1 MRVKEYLCTQI
12 IYVIMTTT
20 ETLLLVMAVVVLAMG
35 IVVTVMMWQS
45 HHRRKL
51 LRRREEIIEREQYAV
66 DRLAC
71 EARSQGLD
79 PGDTPAPTHRETIK
93 FTDSI

>member
-1 MRVKEYLCTQI
+1 
-12 IYVIMTTT
+12 MTRLD
-20 ETLLLVMAVVVLAMG
+20 TLLLVMAVVVLAMG
-35 IVVTVMMWQS
+35 IVVSVMMWQS
-45 HHRRKL
+45 RRRREL
-51 LRRREEIIEREQYAV
+51 LRRREQIIEREQHAV

-79 PGDTPAPTHRETIK
+79 PGDTPAPTHRETIR

>member
-1 MRVKEYLCTQI
+1 MSTS
-12 IYVIMTTT
+12 

-35 IVVTVMMWQS
+35 IVVSVMMWQS
-45 HHRRKL
+45 SRRREL
-51 LRRREEIIEREQYAV
+51 LRRREEIIEREQHAV

-79 PGDTPAPTHRETIK
+79 PGDTSAPTHRETIRL
-93 FTDSI
+93 TDSI

>member
-1 MRVKEYLCTQI
+1 MSYLRFDKALMNNLEEALPREILRTN
-12 IYVIMTTT
+12 M
-20 ETLLLVMAVVVLAMG
+20 AMG

-79 PGDTPAPTHRETIK
+79 PGDTPAPTHRGTIK
-93 FTDSI
+93 LTDSI

>member
-1 MRVKEYLCTQI
+1 
-12 IYVIMTTT
+12 MTRLD
-20 ETLLLVMAVVVLAMG
+20 TLLLVMAVVVLAMG
-35 IVVTVMMWQS
+35 VVVSVMMWQS
-45 HHRRKL
+45 RRRREL
-51 LRRREEIIEREQYAV
+51 LRRREEIIEREQHAV

-79 PGDTPAPTHRETIK
+79 PGDTPAPTHRETIR